1 MLGNDEQLRS
11 AISNLVYN
19 AVNHTPAGTHIT
31 VRWEHVVNG
40 ARFSVA
46 DTGPGIAAEHIPR
59 LTERFYRVDKAR
71 SRQTGGSGLGLAIVK
86 HALTHHDARLEIEST
101 PGKGTTFSFLLPER
115 LIVSAPAKA
124 LSDA

>member
-1 MLGNDEQLRS
+1 
-11 AISNLVYN
+11 
-19 AVNHTPAGTHIT
+19 
-31 VRWEHVVNG
+31 
-40 ARFSVA
+40 
-46 DTGPGIAAEHIPR
+46 
-59 LTERFYRVDKAR
+59 
-71 SRQTGGSGLGLAIVK
+71 LGLAIVK